1 MSKVAA
7 ALVTVVL
14 LASTAAPSFAA
25 SHKPKG
31 KIISSVTTSI
41 TYGCSKARHR

>member
-1 MSKVAA
+1 MSKLAA
-7 ALVTVVL
+7 ALATVAL
-14 LASTAAPSFAA
+14 LASTTTPSLAA

-41 TYGCSKARHR
+41 TYGCAKARHR

>member
-1 MSKVAA
+1 MSKLAA
-7 ALVTVVL
+7 ALAAVVL
-14 LASTAAPSFAA
+14 LAVQTTPSFAA